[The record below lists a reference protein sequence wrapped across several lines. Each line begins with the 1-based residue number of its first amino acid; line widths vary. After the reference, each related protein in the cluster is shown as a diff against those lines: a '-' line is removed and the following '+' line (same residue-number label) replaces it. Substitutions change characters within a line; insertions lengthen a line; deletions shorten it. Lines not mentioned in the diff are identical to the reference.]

1 MSLTTLM
8 TDSDWN
14 IWSFEL
20 KKTQELAE
28 KGFWVKNGFVKECG
42 YFVFFQFNLFELF
55 EFYKKN
61 YLPQIEN
68 IDIHIRRYN
77 FNKKKKI
84 QYVKFLRIIGLIL
97 ELRIVLIFQYL
108 RLQLRSWFF
117 LCVFTLDI
125 VFAWVCRKSS
135 PFHWCQ

>member
-42 YFVFFQFNLFELF
+42 YFVFF
-55 EFYKKN
+55 
-61 YLPQIEN
+61 
-68 IDIHIRRYN
+68 
-77 FNKKKKI
+77 
-84 QYVKFLRIIGLIL
+84 
-97 ELRIVLIFQYL
+97 
-108 RLQLRSWFF
+108 
-117 LCVFTLDI
+117 
-125 VFAWVCRKSS
+125 
-135 PFHWCQ
+135 